1 MVNRGAVRGSVVD
14 CLPTCTKAQTWLL
27 SSCNSSTWKVEDC
40 QKFKASPVHTESSR
54 AAEPE
59 PTVTSC
65 PDHPRCFA
73 NLCLDIGGGACFQDR
88 QVPRKGRK
96 KVQGPARE
104 RVLIQASLSLSTGC
118 REGSRGHL
126 LPPVTTQPSPEGCPG
141 SQSTPSM

>member
-14 CLPTCTKAQTWLL
+14 CSPTCTKAQTWLL

-59 PTVTSC
+59 PELTVTSC

-73 NLCLDIGGGACFQDR
+73 NLCLDIGGGACFQDTFFSR
-88 QVPRKGRK
+88 SPEREGRK
-96 KVQGPARE
+96 CRAQLGTCFDSGLSFSLHRLQR
-104 RVLIQASLSLSTGC
+104 RVTRTFAPSCYNTA
-118 REGSRGHL
+118 
-126 LPPVTTQPSPEGCPG
+126 QP
-141 SQSTPSM
+141 